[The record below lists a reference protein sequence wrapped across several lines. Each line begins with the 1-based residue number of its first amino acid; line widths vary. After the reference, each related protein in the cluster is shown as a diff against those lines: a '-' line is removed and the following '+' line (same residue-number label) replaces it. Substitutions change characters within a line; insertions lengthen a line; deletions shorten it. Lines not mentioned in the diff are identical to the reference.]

1 MDYKLFY
8 LNSMMHYGTYDNN
21 VFSDRHL
28 SYVEYHKHK
37 LNLSLDYSPLKCVIN
52 CIIHHPYFKI
62 FNNNYCYA
70 ETEKIIE
77 GGYYSIYECNKISS
91 NELWNSFKHKNKESI
106 IDLFN
111 DISMDFDRMQDF
123 YKYYPHDVISEL
135 LYCIDNSF
143 ILEFYEDGYFV
154 KSMESDIDFHKSID
168 IVNQLINETK
178 LNTLFITPGHG
189 RPFIYRS
196 SFNNYIILSEYKN
209 IKDDKDFPEK
219 LNKMKNEI
227 KDEIKRTTRDNNIN
241 SFNYVVNNY
250 YLQSFVFID
259 RDFNCVY
266 VKLKYDDNF
275 NVIKRVRYG
284 DNKIIYNVNNDLI
297 KHELKLFTDTGITD
311 YYYDDNFCKIDLVC
325 YVNKQ
330 WISQF

>member
-8 LNSMMHYGTYDNN
+8 LNSMMHYGTYNNN

-135 LYCIDNSF
+135 LYRGIKFNHPDFSRDIVDNLGF
-143 ILEFYEDGYFV
+143 
-154 KSMESDIDFHKSID
+154 SDI
-168 IVNQLINETK
+168 ETVFVAIA
-178 LNTLFITPGHG
+178 NLFGATMP
-189 RPFIYRS
+189 
-196 SFNNYIILSEYKN
+196 
-209 IKDDKDFPEK
+209 
-219 LNKMKNEI
+219 
-227 KDEIKRTTRDNNIN
+227 TTKEVD
-241 SFNYVVNNY
+241 VEG
-250 YLQSFVFID
+250 
-259 RDFNCVY
+259 
-266 VKLKYDDNF
+266 K
-275 NVIKRVRYG
+275 
-284 DNKIIYNVNNDLI
+284 
-297 KHELKLFTDTGITD
+297 
-311 YYYDDNFCKIDLVC
+311 
-325 YVNKQ
+325 
-330 WISQF
+330 

>member
-8 LNSMMHYGTYDNN
+8 LNSMMHYGTYNNN
-21 VFSDRHL
+21 VFSNRHL

-219 LNKMKNEI
+219 LNKMKSEI

-241 SFNYVVNNY
+241 
-250 YLQSFVFID
+250 
-259 RDFNCVY
+259 
-266 VKLKYDDNF
+266 
-275 NVIKRVRYG
+275 
-284 DNKIIYNVNNDLI
+284 
-297 KHELKLFTDTGITD
+297 
-311 YYYDDNFCKIDLVC
+311 
-325 YVNKQ
+325 
-330 WISQF
+330 

>member
-8 LNSMMHYGTYDNN
+8 LESMMHYGTYDNN
-21 VFSDRHL
+21 IFSKQHL
-28 SYVEYHKHK
+28 IFIEYHKHK
-37 LNLSLDYSPLKCVIN
+37 LNSLLDYSPLKCVIN

-70 ETEKIIE
+70 ETEKITT
-77 GGYYSIYECNKISS
+77 GGYYSIYECNKMLS
-91 NELWNSFKHKNKESI
+91 NELWNAFKHNDKESI

-123 YKYYPHDVISEL
+123 FRYYPHDVISEL

-154 KSMESDIDFHKSID
+154 KSIESDIDFHKSID
-168 IVNQLINETK
+168 IVNKLIDETK
-178 LNTLFITPGHG
+178 LNTLFITLGHG

-196 SFNNYIILSEYKN
+196 SFNNYIILNEYKN

-219 LNKMKNEI
+219 LNKMKDEI
-227 KDEIKRTTRDNNIN
+227 KDEIKRTIRDNNIN
-241 SFNYVVNNY
+241 SFNYVVNGY
-250 YLQSFVFID
+250 YLQSFVFVD

-266 VKLKYDDNF
+266 VKLKYDDKLNI
-275 NVIKRVRYG
+275 IKRVRYG
-284 DNKIIYNVNNDLI
+284 DNKIIYNDNNESL
-297 KHELKLFTDTGITD
+297 KHELKVFTDTGITD

-325 YVNKQ
+325 YVNNQ
-330 WISQF
+330 WINTL